1 MLYSIS
7 AGTDSGKAEGELGKY
22 LGAGISAAASGLS
35 NFEFL
40 AQGTAVVNLST
51 PQYQFVISEVN
62 TETNEITFTN
72 RETKEGFTCLLDT
85 TATVGVYNVVSIT
98 KTGNADPTAVKVA
111 NLTTVGKYDFTTSI
125 NMTGKNKAP
134 AELLPGLSQL
144 IYKGKYRSILLFT
157 LDRKF
162 CPCGKILSVL

>member
-134 AELLPGLSQL
+134 AE
-144 IYKGKYRSILLFT
+144 F
-157 LDRKF
+157 
-162 CPCGKILSVL
+162 SVGAFVIG